1 MTGSISGAHAICDM
15 SSPSFDEENK
25 VLEIPVFRQMGK
37 VCCAYLTTICC
48 AFSAPFFFSIHLFF
62 LITYFA
68 AGFSGGEEEGRMIW
82 VGKHPIKVGA
92 CPRLF

>member
-1 MTGSISGAHAICDM
+1 MTGGISGAHAICDM
-15 SSPSFDEENK
+15 SSLSFDEENK

-37 VCCAYLTTICC
+37 VRCAYLTSICC

-68 AGFSGGEEEGRMIW
+68 AGFSGGGVVWEE
-82 VGKHPIKVGA
+82 KHPIKVGA